1 MTNLINIDHAPSEYE
16 PNNNETK
23 ENNMNTNEQM
33 HTPYGM
39 LPTELAKQLRK
50 AYTAKDAV
58 KAVLN
63 NSPLDTN
70 EIMVE
75 IYKNLNVV
83 IKRASV
89 IASLHKMK
97 KSGEAVSAGRGL
109 YVRGK
114 K

>member
-1 MTNLINIDHAPSEYE
+1 
-16 PNNNETK
+16 
-23 ENNMNTNEQM
+23 MNTKRNITPDM
-33 HTPYGM
+33 APTSTPYGM
-39 LPTELAKQLRK
+39 LPTELARQLCK

-63 NSPLDTN
+63 DNPLDTN

-109 YVRGK
+109 YVKGNK
-114 K
+114 